1 MAYSPADPAQ
11 IVARL
16 AGDSTQYT
24 SLVGLNGSELYQ
36 VYRPPIVEHDRT
48 ISVAASATNQR
59 VFAWM
64 LRGNR
69 DLLQVRVRVYAT
81 GTGGTS
87 TLTALVG
94 GTSGTASPA
103 GAGAWYTI
111 NITPPMRGPIAC
123 ELQATTPLGV
133 TVDIERIQ
141 VYLVMAAPGSGVLRS
156 GFVQSAASWLVSG
169 QPVPTE
175 YIERLLSQ
183 PSRIARD
190 RPACVAMHLSE
201 LSSSGGAKDVG
212 NWHSNSTSNWETVG
226 RLRVPRCDLR
236 TRSYWIDAYTLESSS
251 GGQALIAIGNTTL
264 EIANMGGTTGRW
276 TSKRVSLG
284 VGPHDIRASIKPG
297 GANSARI
304 AALQVWRG
312 VILDA
317 A

>member
-11 IVARL
+11 LVARL
-16 AGDSTQYT
+16 AGNSSQLT
-24 SLVGLNGSELYQ
+24 SLIGLNGSEIYQ
-36 VYRPPIVEHDRT
+36 LYRPPIIEHDRT

-59 VFAWM
+59 VYAWM
-64 LRGNR
+64 VRGNR
-69 DLLQVRVRVYAT
+69 DLLQVRIRVYAT

-87 TLTALVG
+87 TLTAFVG

-111 NITPPMRGPIAC
+111 NITPPMRGPLAC

-141 VYLVMAAPGSGVLRS
+141 VYLVLAAPGTGRLKS
-156 GFVQSAASWLVSG
+156 GFIQPSSTWLAADE
-169 QPVPTE
+169 PIPTE
-175 YIERLLSQ
+175 LAERLLAQ
-183 PSRIARD
+183 PTRIARD
-190 RPACVAMHLSE
+190 RPACVAMHLAE

-212 NWHSNSTSNWETVG
+212 NWHSSSTTNWETVG

-236 TRSYWIDAYTLESSS
+236 TRSFWVDAYTLESSS
-251 GGQALIAIGNTTL
+251 GGQALIAIGNQTISIT
-264 EIANMGGTTGRW
+264 NMGGTTGRW
-276 TSKRVSLG
+276 TSQRITLG

-297 GANSARI
+297 GSNSARI

>member
-11 IVARL
+11 LVARL

-36 VYRPPIVEHDRT
+36 LYRPPIIEHDRT

-59 VFAWM
+59 VYAWM

-69 DLLQVRVRVYAT
+69 DLLQVRIRVYAT
-81 GTGGTS
+81 GTGGAS
-87 TLTALVG
+87 TLTAYVG
-94 GTSGTASPA
+94 GTSGTASPS

-141 VYLVMAAPGSGVLRS
+141 VYLVLAAPGTGKLKS
-156 GFVQSAASWLVSG
+156 GFIQSSATWLVAG
-169 QPVPTE
+169 EPVPTE
-175 YIERLLSQ
+175 YIERILAQ

-190 RPACVAMHLSE
+190 RPACVAMHLAE

-212 NWHSNSTSNWETVG
+212 NWHSSSTTNWEPVG
-226 RLRVPRCDLR
+226 RLRVPRCDRR
-236 TRSYWIDAYTLESSS
+236 TRSYWIDAYTLESTS
-251 GGQALIAIGNTTL
+251 GGQATIAIGNQTL
-264 EIANMGGTTGRW
+264 EIANMGGTVGRW
-276 TSKRVSLG
+276 SSKRISLG

-297 GANSARI
+297 AGNSARI

-312 VILDA
+312 VILDGP
-317 A
+317 